1 MMNPRRTAVTA
12 LLKQEKNGYSNLVL
26 KSALEKFDGTQRDAA
41 FVSTIFYGTVE
52 RQITLDYMLSKCLTK
67 PLNKLDPEIRAILRS
82 GLYQAKYLDSVPAPS
97 AIDESVKLTRKM
109 GKTSA
114 AGMVNAVLR
123 KACSFEISE
132 GDFADKTEFIS
143 VKYSVSQPI
152 ARLFMSTSPQEYEN
166 ILSAAFTKPRVCV
179 RVNTL
184 VTTAEKLTGT
194 LEHAGATVT
203 AGSVKNSLYVSVKG
217 DITALKPFKDGCF
230 HVQGESSQLACL
242 ALSPKAGEKV
252 LDLCAAPGG
261 KSATL
266 AQYMDNKGELFSCDR
281 AENRLSLIKSLF
293 DRCRVHCGQISQND
307 AAVYNRE
314 FENADCVLCDV
325 PCSGLGVMAKKPDI
339 RLNTLDELPQLIAL
353 QKRILETSS
362 RYVKKGGRLVY
373 STCTLNPDEN
383 ENNVLDFLSK
393 HSDFKAVKAPNL
405 PNGDVI
411 NEKFTVL
418 NPFYTKTDG
427 FFIAYLERL
436 W

>member
-12 LLKQEKNGYSNLVL
+12 LIKQEKNGYSNLVL
-26 KSALEKFDGTQRDAA
+26 KSALEKFDGTARDAA
-41 FVSTIFYGTVE
+41 FVSAVFYGTVE
-52 RQITLDYMLSKCLTK
+52 RQITLDYILSKCLSK
-67 PLNKLDPEIRAILRS
+67 PLAKLDPEIRAILRS
-82 GLYQAKYLDSVPAPS
+82 GLYQAKYLDSVPVPS
-97 AIDESVKLTRKM
+97 AIDESVKLARKM

-123 KACSFEISE
+123 KACAIEPE
-132 GDFADKTEFIS
+132 ETEFADKTEFIS
-143 VKYSVSQPI
+143 VKYSVSYNI
-152 ARLFMSTSPQEYEN
+152 AELLMRAFPSEYEN
-166 ILSAAFTKPRVCV
+166 ILSAASVKPRVCI

-184 VTTAEKLTGT
+184 VTTADKLTAT
-194 LEHAGATVT
+194 LEHAGAEVT
-203 AGSVKNSLYVSVKG
+203 AGSVKNSLYISVKG
-217 DITALKPFKDGCF
+217 DVTALKAFKDGCF

-242 ALSPKAGEKV
+242 ALSPKSGEKV

-261 KSATL
+261 KSTTL
-266 AQYMDNKGELFSCDR
+266 AQYMGNNGALYSSDR
-281 AENRLSLIKSLF
+281 AENRLSLIESLF
-293 DRCRVHCGQISQND
+293 TRCRIKCGKIMQND
-307 AAVYNRE
+307 AAVFNRE

-339 RLNTLDELPQLIAL
+339 RLNTLEELPQLIKL
-353 QKRILETSS
+353 QRKILETSS

-383 ENNVLDFLSK
+383 ENIVMDFLSK
-393 HSDFKAVKAPNL
+393 HTDFKAVKAPCLTSN
-405 PNGDVI
+405 DTI
-411 NEKFTVL
+411 REKFTLL